1 MVFYFYLT
9 DITFSVVI
17 NQIMSDTVPL
27 SCGVPQGS
35 VLGHLLFLLYMT
47 PLAQEIQCFKH
58 VSYDLYA
65 DDIQLYCSF
74 R

>member
-1 MVFYFYLT
+1 
-9 DITFSVVI
+9 
-17 NQIMSDTVPL
+17 MSDTVPL